1 MTKVLLDTSVLIP
14 FLRRGMY
21 LEEIVR
27 LTRGQILS
35 FSSVVA
41 QELYAGS
48 RDRRFLWQMDKLYY
62 RFEKV
67 DRLVVPNSVDWR
79 LAGLALNRIG
89 HRYGLDKIR
98 RAALVND
105 ALIAATCRREGVL
118 LLTLNERDFRRL
130 QEAIDFEF
138 RVPSSE

>member
-1 MTKVLLDTSVLIP
+1 LTKVLFDTSVLVP
-14 FLRRGMY
+14 FLRKGVY
-21 LEEIVR
+21 LEEITR
-27 LTRGQILS
+27 LARGHVLY

-62 RFEKV
+62 RFQKV
-67 DRLVVPNSVDWR
+67 GRLVVPGVADWR
-79 LAGLALNRIG
+79 AAGLALNRIG
-89 HRYGLDKIR
+89 RRYGIDRIR

-105 ALIAATCRREGVL
+105 ALIAASCRREGAL

-130 QEAIDFEF
+130 KEAIDFEF
-138 RVPSSE
+138 RVP